1 MLYEQFI
8 YNQRRKRENYDT
20 GGKAMQPV
28 VVTTSCGSFE
38 EAEKIARQILDERL
52 AACVQ
57 ITPAQSLYWWK
68 EKIESEKEY
77 IVNMKSK
84 RAFFNKLIVIIKK
97 YHSYDVPEIIA
108 TDIVAMEQ
116 SYQTWLTSELADL

>member
-1 MLYEQFI
+1 
-8 YNQRRKRENYDT
+8 
-20 GGKAMQPV
+20 MQPV
-28 VVTTSCGSFE
+28 IVTTTCMSFE
-38 EAEKIARQILDERL
+38 EAEKIAREVLDQRL

-57 ITPAQSLYWWK
+57 ISPAHSMYWWK
-68 EKIESEKEY
+68 DKIESEKEY

-84 RAFFNKLIVIIKK
+84 RAFFNRLIVLIKK

-108 TDIVAMEQ
+108 TDIVTVEQ

>member
-1 MLYEQFI
+1 
-8 YNQRRKRENYDT
+8 
-20 GGKAMQPV
+20 MQPV

-38 EAEKIARQILDERL
+38 EAEKIARQVLDERL

-68 EKIESEKEY
+68 DTIESEKEY

-84 RAFFNKLIVIIKK
+84 RAFFNKLIVKIKK

-108 TDIVAMEQ
+108 TDIVAVEQ
-116 SYQTWLTSELADL
+116 SYQTWLSSELADL